1 MAKTQEASPLVE
13 VKLQVVWVP
22 ICTVAFFLVQQ
33 FSSERVWTALGLV
46 FGGIWLASY
55 FWSTSLA
62 AGLRIARQQKFGW
75 NQVGDVFEE
84 RILLEN
90 RSLFPALWLEIVD
103 QTTLT
108 EHSISLG
115 TGIESSS
122 SRRWTKRTVC
132 TKRGEYHLGP
142 TRIET
147 GDLFGIYRVRIYYPQ
162 RASFLV
168 VPPVISLP
176 FDIQISTGQTMHH
189 NRFSRKKTETSNVS
203 VSTREF
209 APGDTLKRIHWLIT
223 ARQDTPHV
231 RQYENIHASKSCW
244 VILDLDRAV
253 HSMGGENTSI
263 EQAIILA
270 ASLAHKFL
278 KGGLAVGL
286 LAQGKDFAIL
296 PPGKGPGQLRQIQ
309 RLLATCQPGEEPLK
323 QLLLRAWHFLGDD
336 NNVLVV
342 TPSLERSW
350 MDHLRQNRHKKVL
363 PTLIFLKTSRHQQDD
378 IESFSRLAN
387 RYGIENYLI
396 ASDVFE
402 TPEMRPGR
410 RGVIT
415 WRFTPLGRA
424 IKVVED
430 DARGG
435 TE

>member
-1 MAKTQEASPLVE
+1 MAKTQSSSWVE
-13 VKLQVVWVP
+13 VKLRIVWVP
-22 ICTVAFFLVQQ
+22 VCTVAFFLIQQ
-33 FSSERVWTALGLV
+33 FSSGRVWTALGLV

-55 FWSTSLA
+55 FWSKSLA

-115 TGIESSS
+115 TGIGSSS
-122 SRRWTKRTVC
+122 SRRWIKRTVC

-142 TRIET
+142 TCIET
-147 GDLFGIYRVRIYYPQ
+147 GDLFGVYRVSIHYPQ
-162 RASFLV
+162 SASFLV
-168 VPPVISLP
+168 APPVISLP
-176 FDIQISTGQTMHH
+176 LDIQISTGQTLHH

-223 ARQDTPHV
+223 ARQDVPHV

-253 HSMGGENTSI
+253 HSVKGENASI

-270 ASLAHKFL
+270 TSLAHKFL
-278 KGGLAVGL
+278 KTGLAVGL
-286 LAQGKDFAIL
+286 LAQGKDFAFL

-309 RLLATCQPGEEPLK
+309 RLLAICQPGDQPLK
-323 QLLLRAWHFLGDD
+323 HLLLRAWNFLRDD

-342 TPSLERSW
+342 TPSLERGW
-350 MDHLRQNRHKKVL
+350 MDHLRQNRRKKVL
-363 PTLIFLKTSRHQQDD
+363 PTLILLMTSLHQQNE
-378 IESFSRLAN
+378 IERFSRLAN
-387 RYGIENYLI
+387 RYSIENYLI
-396 ASDVFE
+396 TPDVFE

-430 DARGG
+430 AAVGE
-435 TE
+435 TQ